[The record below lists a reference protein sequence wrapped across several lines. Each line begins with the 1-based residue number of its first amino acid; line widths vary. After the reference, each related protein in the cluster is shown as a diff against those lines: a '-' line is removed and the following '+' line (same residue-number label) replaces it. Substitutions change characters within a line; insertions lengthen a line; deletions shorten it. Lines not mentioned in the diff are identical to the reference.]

1 MEQLEGGL
9 GVAND
14 VKIFP
19 WMLLMPQSSFLV
31 VDLTYEK
38 YKSFFYFLV
47 TLHSLVIV
55 FCVISSQ
62 YFSHNFESEGSKL
75 EQNVNCN
82 LETS

>member
-1 MEQLEGGL
+1 METAGGEEVWDVEQLEGGL

-38 YKSFFYFLV
+38 YKSFFYFFVLFQV
-47 TLHSLVIV
+47 NISAITLKVRDLSLNKMSTVI
-55 FCVISSQ
+55 
-62 YFSHNFESEGSKL
+62 
-75 EQNVNCN
+75 
-82 LETS
+82 